1 MPSAESSALIVVDVQ
16 ERFAPA
22 IPEMAQSLPRMALA
36 LAGAKELG
44 LQLVA
49 TEQYPKGLGRTLPE
63 IAALLPQGHIPLEKT
78 SFSCFGAEAFRT
90 ELSKSALKTLALI
103 GVESH
108 VCVLQTALDA
118 LERGY
123 EVFVLSDCVSSRKG
137 SDKEAALAFLGH
149 AGVKVL
155 SAESFLFML
164 LKDASHPAFK
174 AVSKL
179 VR

>member
-1 MPSAESSALIVVDVQ
+1 MPSADASALIVIDVQ

-22 IPEMAQSLPRMALA
+22 IPGIAQALPRICLA
-36 LAGAKELG
+36 LSSARELG
-44 LQLVA
+44 LQAIA

-63 IAALLPQGHIPLEKT
+63 VAALLPQGTAPIEKT

-90 ELSKSALKTLALI
+90 ELAKVPKKSLALL
-103 GVESH
+103 GVEAH

-118 LERGY
+118 LEKGY
-123 EVFVLSDCVSSRKG
+123 EVFLLSDCVASRKD
-137 SDKEAALAFLGH
+137 SDKDAALAFLLH
-149 AGVKVL
+149 SGVKVL
-155 SAESFLFML
+155 SVESYLFML